1 MKHCSARPCIVRI
14 GADVLHIFFAHFK
27 TVPIISVF
35 VLKYVCAE
43 FTVQCNARTV
53 CIEEEKSII
62 EYQLNEVKSKV
73 ENNTLT
79 EDSIIEAFNK
89 VKAEF
94 DSGTLK
100 GMREI
105 ISLFVNRVIV
115 YSDKVKVV
123 LTYGSDLL
131 KITADEYNRK
141 ATALRLCVR
150 NKENDTKKENTTIK
164 NCVFFGGEGEI

>member
-1 MKHCSARPCIVRI
+1 MFSINIAVQKH
-14 GADVLHIFFAHFK
+14 
-27 TVPIISVF
+27 
-35 VLKYVCAE
+35 
-43 FTVQCNARTV
+43 
-53 CIEEEKSII
+53 
-62 EYQLNEVKSKV
+62 
-73 ENNTLT
+73 LT

-131 KITADEYNRK
+131 KITADEYSRK

-150 NKENDTKKENTTIK
+150 NKENDAKKENTTIK
-164 NCVFFGGEGEI
+164 NCVFCGGEGEI

>member
-1 MKHCSARPCIVRI
+1 MFSINIAIKKH
-14 GADVLHIFFAHFK
+14 
-27 TVPIISVF
+27 
-35 VLKYVCAE
+35 
-43 FTVQCNARTV
+43 
-53 CIEEEKSII
+53 
-62 EYQLNEVKSKV
+62 
-73 ENNTLT
+73 LT

-131 KITADEYNRK
+131 KITVDEYNRK

-150 NKENDTKKENTTIK
+150 NKENDTKKENTIFFK
-164 NCVFFGGEGEI
+164 IVFSLAEKFKLLSIS